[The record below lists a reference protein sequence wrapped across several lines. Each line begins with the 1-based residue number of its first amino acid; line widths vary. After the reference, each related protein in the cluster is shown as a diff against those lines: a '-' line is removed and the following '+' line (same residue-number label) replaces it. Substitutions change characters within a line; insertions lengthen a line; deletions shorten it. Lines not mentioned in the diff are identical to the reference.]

1 MGTLFSPPKCLQMAK
16 KMVKCSLITAY
27 TRKGACIMK
36 PRPDR
41 HTLFVRI
48 VAGVLALLML
58 GAALSA
64 LLLR

>member
-1 MGTLFSPPKCLQMAK
+1 
-16 KMVKCSLITAY
+16 
-27 TRKGACIMK
+27 MK

>member
-1 MGTLFSPPKCLQMAK
+1 
-16 KMVKCSLITAY
+16 
-27 TRKGACIMK
+27 MK
-36 PRPDR
+36 PSPDR

-58 GAALSA
+58 AAALSA

>member
-1 MGTLFSPPKCLQMAK
+1 
-16 KMVKCSLITAY
+16 
-27 TRKGACIMK
+27 MK
-36 PRPDR
+36 PRPDG

-48 VAGVLALLML
+48 TAGVLALLML

>member
-1 MGTLFSPPKCLQMAK
+1 
-16 KMVKCSLITAY
+16 
-27 TRKGACIMK
+27 MK

-41 HTLFVRI
+41 HTPFVRI

-58 GAALSA
+58 AAALSA